1 MASIAHNVLKTVRR
15 LGHGIGPPGPE
26 GIDNYANL
34 PASRH
39 SQGTKAGPPMSQPL
53 SVLKSYLGLAE
64 MLDAGLTGRVLD
76 LSLIMQGGSM
86 AAFSPILVQY
96 RCQSE
101 PPVYRVLGAGTW
113 CPCFIMCY
121 APISAQ
127 WCPMFANSPLGQEL
141 CRSAM
146 GNVES
151 DMESSR
157 KTSKTLTEP
166 PCHSRAATP
175 SFSISR
181 SQRRVVDAR
190 SRSVPV
196 LAGAS
201 SNPRCAG
208 SRVSK
213 TGARPAWGFRS
224 TRPVLDARGSFQF
237 FTAFG
242 KTTRMPVP
250 WHC

>member
-127 WCPMFANSPLGQEL
+127 PSPLGQEL

-242 KTTRMPVP
+242 KTARMPVP